1 VEEVKDVQ
9 KKGEDQDLPP
19 NLRVFRFRSVPP
31 AAWAATAVIALTLA
45 TPTRAADPQPY
56 TVTFSKTGDA
66 SIDKLAVATSNLATL
81 RLKAPAGPF
90 ALVLRARAD
99 QDRLRTVLSS
109 AGYYSGSVAITIDGK
124 PLDDP
129 NLPQLIAAYSGAT
142 PIPVAVTLTR
152 GPLFRLRKV
161 EIKGDVPAAARAAF
175 DLRSGAPARA
185 ADVLAAGARLQTALL
200 DEGYAFSKVGV
211 PDAFENPAQHT
222 IDVTFAVTAGP
233 RVDIGA
239 IDIAGLKTVHEPFVR
254 RELTLKPGQTFN
266 PNKIETA
273 RQNLAGLGVFSSV
286 QAMPATRLDADGRLP
301 ITFVVKEGP
310 PRTVSFTAG
319 YATDTGGL
327 LGASWS
333 HHNLFGNGE
342 TLTLSAAA
350 TGLGG
355 SSTTGLGYNVG
366 ATYTLPAF
374 YQRNQSLSFNVGA
387 VKQDFIAYRQTA
399 LLAGTTLTRK
409 FGTYWSGSIG
419 LSGTIEQDQQEGV
432 TRDFDLIQLPLSL
445 KYDSTNSLFD
455 PTKGIRAQ
463 ATVTPSESVLAPSVN
478 FTILQ
483 LSASTYI
490 DLTGRGRSVI
500 ALRGLLGSVQGA
512 TTFELPPDQRFYAGG
527 SGTIRGYA
535 YQSVGPQFADGN
547 PIGGT
552 SIDAGT
558 IEYRQRIG
566 ASLGAAVF
574 VDAGQV
580 DASSAPFQGSV
591 KIGAGTGLRYY
602 TPIGPIRV
610 DFAVPLVSQP
620 NSGNFQVYIG
630 IGQAF

>member
-1 VEEVKDVQ
+1 
-9 KKGEDQDLPP
+9 
-19 NLRVFRFRSVPP
+19 LRSPLYAVS
-31 AAWAATAVIALTLA
+31 AATAAAALLLA
-45 TPTRAADPQPY
+45 TPTRASDPQPY
-56 TVTFSKTGDA
+56 SVTFVKTGDK
-66 SIDKLAVATSNLATL
+66 SIDTLAAATSNLESL

-90 ALVLRARAD
+90 ALVLRAKAD
-99 QDRLRTVLSS
+99 QDRLQTVLNS
-109 AGYYSGSVAITIDGK
+109 AGYYDGHVEISIDGR

-129 NLPQLIAAYSGAT
+129 NLPQLIAAYAGAT
-142 PIPVAVTLTR
+142 PIPIIVTLKR
-152 GPLFRLRKV
+152 GPLFQLGKV
-161 EIKGDVPAAARAAF
+161 AIRGDVPAAARAAF
-175 DLRSGAPARA
+175 KLDSGAPARA
-185 ADVLAAGARLQTALL
+185 DDVLAAGARLQAALL
-200 DEGYAFSKVGV
+200 DEGYPFSKVAA
-211 PDAFENPAQHT
+211 PQAFENPAQHT
-222 IDVTFAVTAGP
+222 IDVTYDVTTGP

-239 IDIAGLKTVHEPFVR
+239 ISIAGLRTVHEPFVR
-254 RELTLKPGQTFN
+254 RELTLKPGEQFN

-273 RQNLAGLGVFSSV
+273 RENLAGLGVFASV
-286 QAMPATRLDADGRLP
+286 QAIPATKLSPDGRLP
-301 ITFVVKEGP
+301 ITFKVKEGP

-327 LGASWS
+327 LGASWT

-342 TLTLSAAA
+342 TLLLSAAA

-374 YQRNQSLSFNVGA
+374 FERDQSLSFNVGA
-387 VKQDFIAYRQTA
+387 LKQSFTAYEQTA

-409 FGTYWSGSIG
+409 IGTHWSVNVG
-419 LSGTIEQDQQEGV
+419 LSGIIEQDKQEGV
-432 TRDFDLIQLPLSL
+432 TTDYDLVQVPLGV

-455 PTKGIRAQ
+455 PTRGIRAQ
-463 ATVTPSESVLAPSVN
+463 ATVTPTESLLSPSAT

-483 LSASTYI
+483 LSGSTYI
-490 DLTGRGRSVI
+490 DLAGKGRSVI
-500 ALRGLLGSVQGA
+500 ALRGLVGSVQGA
-512 TTFELPPDQRFYAGG
+512 STFQLPPDQRFYGGG

-547 PIGGT
+547 PVGGT

-558 IEYRQRIG
+558 VEFRQRFG
-566 ASLGAAVF
+566 GSFGAAAF

-580 DASSAPFQGSV
+580 SASSAPFQGSLKV
-591 KIGAGTGLRYY
+591 GAGLGLRYY

-610 DFAVPLVSQP
+610 DFAVPVVHQA
-620 NSGNFQVYIG
+620 NSGTFQIYIG

>member
-1 VEEVKDVQ
+1 
-9 KKGEDQDLPP
+9 
-19 NLRVFRFRSVPP
+19 LRVLRWRSCAY
-31 AAWAATAVIALTLA
+31 AARAATAVIALILA

-56 TVTFSKTGDA
+56 TVTFAKSGDP
-66 SIDKLAVATSNLATL
+66 SIDKLAAQTSNLASL

-90 ALVLRARAD
+90 ALVLRAKSD
-99 QDRLRTVLSS
+99 QDRLQTVLDS
-109 AGYYSGSVAITIDGK
+109 AGYYDGHVAITIDGK
-124 PLDDP
+124 PIDDP
-129 NLPQLIAAYSGAT
+129 NLPQTIAAYSAAT
-142 PIPVAVTLTR
+142 PIPIVVTLTR
-152 GPLFRLRKV
+152 GPLFHLGKV
-161 EIKGDVPAAARAAF
+161 EITGNVPAAARAAF
-175 DLRSGAPARA
+175 KLQAGEPARA
-185 ADVLAAGARLQTALL
+185 DDVLAAGSRLQAALL
-200 DEGYAFSKVGV
+200 DDGYPFSKVAV
-211 PDAFENPAQHT
+211 PAALENPAQHT
-222 IDVTFAVTAGP
+222 IDVTFAVTTGP

-239 IDIAGLKTVHEPFVR
+239 ITIAGLRTVHEPFVR
-254 RELTLKPGQTFN
+254 RELTLKPGEQFN

-286 QAMPATRLDADGRLP
+286 QAVPATKLSPDGRLP
-301 ITFVVKEGP
+301 VTFLVKEGP

-327 LGASWS
+327 LGASWT

-355 SSTTGLGYNVG
+355 SSSTGLGYNVG

-374 YQRNQSLSFNVGA
+374 FERNQSLSFNVGA
-387 VKQDFIAYRQTA
+387 VKQDFTAYNQQA

-409 FGTYWSGSIG
+409 IGTHWSVSAG

-432 TRDFDLIQLPLSL
+432 TTDYDLVQLPLGL

-455 PTKGIRAQ
+455 ATRGIRAQ
-463 ATVTPSESVLAPSVN
+463 ATVTPTQSLLAPSAT

-490 DLTGRGRSVI
+490 DLTGKGRSVI
-500 ALRGLLGSVQGA
+500 ALRGLVGSVQGA
-512 TTFELPPDQRFYAGG
+512 STFQLPPDQRFYAGG
-527 SGTIRGYA
+527 SGTIRGYD

-547 PIGGT
+547 PVGGT
-552 SIDAGT
+552 AIDAGT
-558 IEYRQRIG
+558 LEYRQRIG
-566 ASLGAAVF
+566 GSFGTAVF

-591 KIGAGTGLRYY
+591 KIGAGLGLRYY

-610 DFAVPLVSQP
+610 DVAVPLVHQP
-620 NSGNFQVYIG
+620 NSGTFQVYIG